1 MSSHLPGRF
10 LLNVCL
16 TGMVGRRAHSPHL
29 PLTVDEIARDAEACL
44 ALGASMLHVH
54 ARDEDEEPDWRP
66 ESYQE
71 IVRAIRAV
79 SPDVVICVSTSGRKV
94 ADLDRRAA
102 CLDIDPAPDMAS
114 LTLGSLNFLREGVVN
129 SPETIRGLAE
139 RMAAR
144 GVRPELEIFDVG
156 MARVAARLIAEG
168 AVPRPAYA
176 NVLLGNAGTAGTAPA
191 DLAAILSH
199 LPGDTVRCFAGI
211 GGEQLRANLL
221 GLVHA
226 DGVRVGL
233 EDNLHLDRRK
243 TPASNAALVERVV
256 RIASELELRPASI
269 AETRALLGLAS
280 AGALA
285 GAQPVAQ
292 HA

>member
-1 MSSHLPGRF
+1 MSPALRGKF

-16 TGMVGRRAHSPHL
+16 TGMVGRRKHNPHL
-29 PLTVDEIARDAEACL
+29 PVTVEEIARDAEACL

-54 ARDEDEEPDWRP
+54 ARDEEEEPDWRP
-66 ESYQE
+66 EPYQE
-71 IVRAIRAV
+71 IVRAIRRI
-79 SPDVVICVSTSGRKV
+79 SPDVVVCVSTSGRKV
-94 ADLDRRAA
+94 TDLDRRAA
-102 CLDIDPAPDMAS
+102 CLDIDPRPDMAS

-139 RMAAR
+139 RMAAL

-156 MARVAARLIAEG
+156 MARAAARLVAEG
-168 AVPRPAYA
+168 IVARPAYA
-176 NVLLGNAGTAGTAPA
+176 NILLGNVGTASTEPA

-199 LPGDTVRCFAGI
+199 LPADTVRCIAGI

-233 EDNLHLDRRK
+233 EDNLHLDRHK
-243 TPASNAALVERVV
+243 TPATNAQLVERVV
-256 RIASELELRPASI
+256 RMARELDLVPATI
-269 AETRALLGLAS
+269 AETRALLGL
-280 AGALA
+280 
-285 GAQPVAQ
+285 
-292 HA
+292 